1 MEEHPS
7 VFLMVTNDMDEML
20 SISFFTL
27 REASDLV
34 GETLLFSFLG
44 LETVLNKMLS
54 NDGCTRG
61 CLSAFVFLVG
71 YESNFP
77 KL

>member
-1 MEEHPS
+1 MGEHPS

-20 SISFFTL
+20 SVSFFTL
-27 REASDLV
+27 REATDLV
-34 GETLLFSFLG
+34 GEPLLFSFLD
-44 LETVLNKMLS
+44 LETVLNKTLS